1 MITAESIKKSYQLT
15 MPKFT
20 KGEISGELNTKAYT
34 EEFKQTIIDAV
45 NCGMTSTTAAERFV
59 VPLSAVTE
67 IMKTYKKGI
76 S

>member
-1 MITAESIKKSYQLT
+1 MITLESVKQSYQLT
-15 MPKFT
+15 IPKFVKD
-20 KGEISGELNTKAYT
+20 KGTGDLNTEEYT
-34 EEFKQTIIDAV
+34 EEFRQTIIDAI
-45 NCGMTSTTAAERFV
+45 NRGMTNTTAAERFV

>member
-1 MITAESIKKSYQLT
+1 

-20 KGEISGELNTKAYT
+20 KGEILGELNTDEYT

-45 NCGMTSTTAAERFV
+45 NCGMTNKTASERFV
-59 VPLSAVTE
+59 VPLSAVIE
-67 IMKTYKKGI
+67 IMKTYKKGV